1 MIPGTLTVE
10 FNFRFSTQQTEMG
23 LREHVEAIFNRH
35 GLKYELKWTLSGNPF
50 LTPRGDL
57 VTASVAAIQAVNGV
71 DTELS
76 TAGGTSDGRF
86 IAPTGAQVMELGPV
100 NKTIHKINEC
110 VAVDDLNALA
120 IIYQKILERLLI
132 KDVPG

>member
-1 MIPGTLTVE
+1 
-10 FNFRFSTQQTEMG
+10 MG
-23 LREHVEAIFNRH
+23 LREHVEAIFKRH
-35 GLKYELKWTLSGNPF
+35 GFGYELKWTLSGNPF

-57 VTASVAAIQAVNGV
+57 VTASVAAIQAVQGV

-110 VAVDDLNALA
+110 VAVADLEALTV
-120 IIYQKILERLLI
+120 IYQKILERLL
-132 KDVPG
+132 PAMSG